1 MQAFSKHWKK
11 GREREKEKEEECV
24 VTHLTIAQDIGLP
37 HEEHHQETYNIYLD
51 LVGLLQ

>member
-11 GREREKEKEEECV
+11 WREKEREEECV
-24 VTHLTIAQDIGLP
+24 VTHLNIAQDIGLP
-37 HEEHHQETYNIYLD
+37 HKDHHQETYNMYID